1 MWPLPA
7 RLAAQV
13 SMAQES
19 VTGSRQSQRGQAVCA
34 RSKQLRVSSRLP
46 LSPLLIHRGPIFM
59 VTSSFSETLI
69 YLCLIV
75 LTWASNAAGL
85 FLGSFPL
92 SLLPAPLIPSQGSP
106 SLNFSVLGLAA
117 GRSGLPGGSSQ

>member
-19 VTGSRQSQRGQAVCA
+19 VKGSRQSQRGQAVCA
-34 RSKQLRVSSRLP
+34 HTKQLRVSFRLP
-46 LSPLLIHRGPIFM
+46 LSPLLMHRGPIFM
-59 VTSSFSETLI
+59 VTPSFSETLI
-69 YLCLIV
+69 HLCLIV
-75 LTWASNAAGL
+75 LIWASHAAGL
-85 FLGSFPL
+85 FLGSLPP
-92 SLLPAPLIPSQGSP
+92 SLLPASFIPSQGSP